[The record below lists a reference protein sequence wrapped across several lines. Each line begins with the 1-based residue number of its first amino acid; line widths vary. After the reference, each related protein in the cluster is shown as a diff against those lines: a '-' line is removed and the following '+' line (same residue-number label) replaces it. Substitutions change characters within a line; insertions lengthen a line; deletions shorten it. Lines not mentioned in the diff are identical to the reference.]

1 MREERWTVV
10 TRALL
15 ILLALAALL
24 AGIFDWP
31 VGRWGMLAGGVFLL
45 LAACFSGLWRDR
57 RLSRFANTI
66 CDTVDALMEGRTPEN
81 LAPYEET
88 SASKVQE
95 KLLHYYDK
103 MQEEHAQSL
112 ADKETIQELVSDI
125 SHQVKT
131 PVANLRMFGDIL
143 AARELP
149 RERQQEFLALM
160 AQQTEKLD
168 FLMASLVK
176 MSRLETGTFTL
187 QPQEGRLAETIARAM
202 STVWAKAEE
211 KQLALSVDCDETLV
225 LRHDSKWT
233 AEALANILDN
243 AVKYTPAGG
252 AIAVTV
258 RPWQFYTR
266 VDIADTGIGIPEN
279 EINRIFQRFMRGSGV
294 AAEEG
299 VGLGLYLARS
309 IVSLQNGYIT
319 VRSTPGAGSV
329 FSVFLLSE

>member
-1 MREERWTVV
+1 MREDRLTVL
-10 TRALL
+10 TRTLL

-24 AGIFDWP
+24 AALFDWS
-31 VGRWGMLAGGVFLL
+31 VGRCALLGAGVFLL
-45 LAACFSGLWRDR
+45 LAACFSALWRDR

-66 CDTVDALMEGRTPEN
+66 CDTVDALMEGREPDN

-103 MQEEHAQSL
+103 MREEHAQSL
-112 ADKETIQELVSDI
+112 ADKATIQELVSDI

-131 PVANLRMFGDIL
+131 PVANLRMFNDIL
-143 AARELP
+143 STRELP
-149 RERQQEFLALM
+149 RARQLEFLALM
-160 AQQTEKLD
+160 AQQTDKLD
-168 FLMASLVK
+168 FLMAALVK
-176 MSRLETGTFTL
+176 MSRLETGTFAL
-187 QPQEGRLAETIARAM
+187 QMQEARLAETIARAL

-211 KQLALSVDCDETLV
+211 KQLTLTVDCDEKLT
-225 LRHDSKWT
+225 LRHDPKWT

-243 AVKYTPAGG
+243 AVKYTPAAG
-252 AIAVTV
+252 AISVTV

-266 VDIADTGIGIPEN
+266 VDIADTGIGIPES
-279 EINRIFQRFMRGSGV
+279 EINQIFQRFMRGSAV
-294 AAEEG
+294 ATEEG